1 MPLSRLEN
9 FLKNAEGNIL
19 YVSPS
24 DFDATDSFENQGNS
38 LTRPFKT
45 IQRAL
50 IEAARFSYQNGR
62 NNDKIDRTTILVYPG
77 THYIDNRPGYSITS
91 SGGSA
96 VYKKRTGATTWT
108 STTIDEFNVNTNYDI
123 LDTNNDIYK
132 FNSINGGVILPRG
145 TSIIGY
151 DLRKTKIRPLYVP
164 NPEDTT
170 VESSGI
176 FNVTGTCYFSIF
188 TFLDADTTKTV
199 FRDYTDNRFVPNY
212 SHHKLSSFTY
222 ADGVNKVV
230 LGGTEQTDF
239 TDLDMYYYKVARAY
253 GDFSGRNIVDYP
265 NNSDF
270 ETSVDEFRIVGALQA
285 NPFGISSI
293 FGGDGISTP
302 KNVIT
307 VTTKDFLTGDD
318 KPHGLF
324 VDSPVLVSG
333 VTADGAAFNGSFT
346 VKEVVGLTT
355 FTYTSTAAPA
365 NANPVASDYE
375 SGIVTIESDTVSS
388 ASPYVFNCSIRSVYG
403 LNGMWADG
411 AKADGFKSMVVAQF
425 TGVSLQK
432 DDNAFLVYENGAYQS
447 NATLDINST
456 QRPLH
461 TNGNAIYKPDY
472 ENTHIRVSNN
482 GFIQCVSIF
491 AIGFAKHFLAESGGD
506 MSITNSNSNFG
517 AISLESTGFRD
528 ESFDRDDVGYVT
540 HIIPPKEIKNTETE
554 VTWLSLDVVKTVG
567 VGSTSNLYL
576 FNYKSPDVSPVH
588 QVDGYRIGARA
599 DDNLNLTVT
608 VGITQVT
615 HTTPILMPVSSG
627 TGVSAKKSYTVT
639 RTGTQNDIS
648 NNTFTLG
655 TNHQFFNG
663 ESVRVFSDTSQAPDG
678 ISVDTVYYAITTGL
692 GANEIKLAYSLN
704 DAIAN
709 QPISGINNNGG
720 VLTIISSVS
729 DKLPGDIGHPIQYD
743 KSQGQWYITGA
754 ATTATNQI
762 YNAIVGL
769 GTTGLGNETTST
781 FVKRKIDTRSI
792 EDRIYRVRYVIPKEF
807 TNARPPQAGF
817 VLQETKT
824 VGVSTISFDNTYS
837 LSDTTP
843 PTYLRNEKIISNTTV
858 GGVSNGTQTVTATT
872 ELPHGFIVGDKVKVQ
887 KVKSTNNPL
896 GTGLT
901 STYNGSYQVL
911 SVPNT
916 KQFTYQI
923 SGVKINPGTY
933 TNLINERDTRQERD
947 QLPLVSREQ
956 YSGNYFIYRVN
967 TIKNHVPGTQGQDG
981 IYNLIVL
988 ASNVSP
994 PTTIGYGISQKAFN
1008 QDVRNLY
1015 PQIDRDN
1022 FNSDPVEAVSFA
1034 DLKTIGKVVTG
1045 DKKKSITKE
1054 SINSFIRNTR
1064 IGFGITGVSLSGT
1077 GNTTITINT
1086 DIEHLLNSL
1095 KRVSISVAGS
1105 GYGNTTIYA
1114 SSLTG
1119 GSGANGSVRANL
1131 AAGTVQ
1137 SVSIVDP
1144 GCAYVVG
1151 NTLTVSAPNNVP
1163 STLTVNEINNNVG
1176 DGIELSGF
1184 NQENLNGVFKI
1195 LSVPSSKSFT
1205 IYAPSGVPSYTQN
1218 TSGRIPTAVLAS
1230 KGVGITSFRFDTV
1243 STGIVTVTTST
1254 AHGLLSGNK
1263 FTIVGSGHTIYDKS
1277 FFVEENVGI
1286 NTFTFYVGIVTQ
1298 TKSSTTGTLLK
1309 SAISSN
1315 ALNLTR
1321 GEENLGSRASYIYAG
1336 ITTSLTTTLTT
1347 SNTTIGLSS
1356 AAGFNRGD
1364 YVIINAEILRL
1375 ASVPSGNTFTVLRG
1389 QFSTYKTTAEVGTQV
1404 KKIRILPMEVRRPS
1418 FMRASSHT
1426 FEYLGYGPGNYSTG
1440 MPQKQSRT
1448 LTEDEVLTSQA
1459 REQSGG
1465 TVVYTGMN
1473 DLGEFYSG
1481 AKKLSSATGEEK
1493 VIDAPIITFT
1503 GDDAQGENQNK
1514 LSGIFDD
1521 VLVKESITI
1530 EGGDNGNRSSQFYGP
1545 VNFTRKVTN
1554 TSDEGI
1560 NTKNLFIKGNLSQS
1574 KLITVGLGTPTSLTI
1589 PSVNGGDISLEST
1602 PTNYIGQVYD
1612 KTNGKWKKFGLISDS
1627 ADILDIKVDRL
1638 GIGDPSVFSGVGG
1651 VGDTELYVAGDIKL
1665 QNVTITGTTAFS
1677 SNVVLN
1683 DVNFANINIQKT
1695 AFFSGIGGTSY
1706 AIYVDPPT
1714 VANSNTALNSR
1725 LYDLEVANNAYVSG
1739 NLGIGTTNPSE
1750 KLSVYGAVESLYDT
1764 IGEGGQFI
1772 LRGKTGTPIR
1782 WNIDNH
1788 SVGVTTNLFRIF
1800 KEDNST
1806 GANGRAYVGITTIGE
1821 FIIGDGAGA
1830 LSPTGTANQQLQVQS
1845 GAYVSGNL
1853 GLGITNPTSKLL
1865 VNGTIGIN
1873 ASGDTTTAG
1882 RTQLSSSASGFVV
1895 NHTDNSPVI
1904 IQTQSVERLRV
1915 GAGGTITATA
1925 NNTLTETRGSHLRL
1939 TNAGNGGDA
1948 VMSWDSTYD
1957 NANQRWYAGIDVSDS
1972 YAWKLANPIAAN
1984 FNNEEFG
1991 RLASGGNPAETK
2003 LKIDTSGNAT
2013 FLGNLTSTA
2022 GGLTLNTN
2030 KFTVAGATGNTV
2042 IAGSLNIGGAFDLS
2056 VSGSSKFSVDVSGN
2070 VTNSGTLNS
2079 TGKIKTFDDLEVVN
2093 AATVGTTL
2101 GVTGQVTASS
2111 FKIKDA
2117 TNQSLL
2123 LRATGVAAALT
2134 KAEIDTALGI
2144 TTRDPSTLTLN
2155 TAGTGLSGG
2164 STTYNGSS
2172 ATTFTVTSDA
2182 THLNTASTIVAR
2194 DASGNFNASNVSLS
2208 GNLTV
2213 SSGNATGGGI
2223 ILADDGDIVDLNDG
2237 YCAMR
2242 FSNGVRIH
2250 SGNRTGNAVITL
2262 GSNGTITVGSVSA
2275 TSYAFNSPGDT
2286 DGGMY
2291 SDADG
2296 NIFFKTNNAERLRIN
2311 SDGNVIVQKDI
2322 TATTFNGSLNGN
2334 AATATNA
2341 TTATTATTFTTNRSN
2356 YKGVTDGSV
2365 AGQMMWKQ
2373 YGNGYTIFDAS
2384 NSTSPQ
2390 NDTVNNKDATVAWTA
2405 TYPTLMGWN
2414 GVSTYGVRV
2423 DSARVADTVANATSA
2438 NAGGTVVARD
2448 GNGDFSARIITATEF
2463 KGQLTGNVN
2472 GNATS
2477 ATTATTATNANN
2489 INIFENT
2496 SSDTLTSVVL
2506 VNDQLT
2512 GNQRPF
2518 INSGLTYNASSN
2530 TLTATAFNG
2539 NATSATTA
2547 TNADNI
2553 NISVTTSSDTSTSV
2567 VLVANQSTGNQS
2579 PFIDSGLTYNASSN
2593 TLSAG
2598 NLSGTLNNALTLT
2611 TSGTGLSGSTT
2622 YNNSGATTF
2631 TVTSNATSSN
2641 EGGKIVARDANGDF
2655 NARSIVAQT
2664 LTGTLNNTLTLTTSG
2679 TGLSGSTTYNN
2690 SGART
2695 FTVTSNA
2702 TSSNEGGK
2710 IVARNADGDFSARY
2724 ITATE
2729 GFLGNAASVTNGVY
2743 TTDFAK
2749 NTNSKG
2755 YQSFPGGFTIQWG
2768 NSSSLV
2774 GENAS
2779 EYQTFAKPFTGAVF
2793 SVVATPS
2800 NDNPPPGDKKDHWS
2814 CLNVSLSGF
2823 TMRSYME
2830 GRTQTYRWIA
2840 IGI

>member
-108 STTIDEFNVNTNYDI
+108 STTLDEFGTNTNYDI

-265 NNSDF
+265 SNSDF

-333 VTADGAAFNGSFT
+333 ITADGAAFNGSFT

-491 AIGFAKHFLAESGGD
+491 AIGFAKHFLTESGGD

-576 FNYKSPDVSPVH
+576 FNYKSSDVSPVH

-648 NNTFTLG
+648 NNTFTFTLSSS
-655 TNHQFFNG
+655 HQLYNG

-678 ISVDTVYYAITTGL
+678 ITVDTVYYAITTGL
-692 GANEIKLAYSLN
+692 DVDEIKLAYSLN

-720 VLTIISSVS
+720 VLTIVSSVS

-824 VGVSTISFDNTYS
+824 VGVSTISFDDTYS

-911 SVPNT
+911 SVSNT

-956 YSGNYFIYRVN
+956 YSGNYFIYRIN

-1086 DIEHLLNSL
+1086 DIEHSLNSL
-1095 KRVSISVAGS
+1095 KRVSRSVAGS

-1114 SSLTG
+1114 ANLTG
-1119 GSGANGSVRANL
+1119 GSGSNGSVRANL

-1144 GCAYVVG
+1144 GSAYVVG
-1151 NTLTVSAPNNVP
+1151 SALTVSAPNNVP
-1163 STLTVNEINNNVG
+1163 SILLVDEINNNVG

-1347 SNTTIGLSS
+1347 SNTTVGLSS

-1404 KKIRILPMEVRRPS
+1404 KKIKVLPVEIRRPS
-1418 FMRASSHT
+1418 FLRASGHT

-1459 REQSGG
+1459 REQTGG
-1465 TVVYTGMN
+1465 TVVYSGMN

-1560 NTKNLFIKGNLSQS
+1560 NTNNLFIKGKLSQG

-1651 VGDTELYVAGDIKL
+1651 VSDAELYVAGETKL
-1665 QNVTITGTTAFS
+1665 ENLTVKGSVSFT

-1714 VANSNTALNSR
+1714 VANSNTALKSR
-1725 LYDLEVANNAYVSG
+1725 LYDLEVSNGAYVLGSVGIGTTNPLTKLDVRGVITAGSNTSTSGTELLRGYYGDGALSVIGTEYSSGGLVLGYAVKPSTTNPGQFYSSTGTAIDRSAYVVASSGGIAPHRWYIGSTQTVAENSSVTISEVMRLNSSG
-1739 NLGIGTTNPSE
+1739 NLGIGTISPGTKLDVNGNITNR
-1750 KLSVYGAVESLYDT
+1750 GFD
-1764 IGEGGQFI
+1764 FI
-1772 LRGKTGTPIR
+1772 LGNGDQSTRG
-1782 WNIDNH
+1782 
-1788 SVGVTTNLFRIF
+1788 
-1800 KEDNST
+1800 NS
-1806 GANGRAYVGITTIGE
+1806 GSSRA
-1821 FIIGDGAGA
+1821 
-1830 LSPTGTANQQLQVQS
+1830 
-1845 GAYVSGNL
+1845 
-1853 GLGITNPTSKLL
+1853 L
-1865 VNGTIGIN
+1865 VK
-1873 ASGDTTTAG
+1873 D
-1882 RTQLSSSASGFVV
+1882 SSATLALNYAGDFTGGVRVDS
-1895 NHTDNSPVI
+1895 I
-1904 IQTQSVERLRV
+1904 ISV
-1915 GAGGTITATA
+1915 GGTITATA

-1948 VMSWDSTYD
+1948 VMSWDSTYN

-2056 VSGSSKFSVDVSGN
+2056 VSGSSKFSVNVSGN

-2079 TGKIKTFDDLEVVN
+2079 TGKIKTFDDLEVVK

-2101 GVTGQVTASS
+2101 GVTGQVTAPS

-2134 KAEIDTALGI
+2134 KDEVDAALGF
-2144 TTRDPSTLTLN
+2144 TTRGQSTLTLD

-2172 ATTFTVTSDA
+2172 ATTFTVTSNA

-2242 FSNGVRIH
+2242 FSNGVRIY
-2250 SGNRTGNAVITL
+2250 SEKRTGDAVITL
-2262 GSNGTITVGSVSA
+2262 GSNGTITVGSVYA

-2291 SDADG
+2291 SDVDG
-2296 NIFFKTNNAERLRIN
+2296 NIFFKTNNTERLRIN
-2311 SDGNVIVQKDI
+2311 SDGNVVATKNI
-2322 TATTFNGSLNGN
+2322 TAIIFNGSLNGN
-2334 AATATNA
+2334 AKTVTDGFYTTSSFNLGKTSIAVNRAPADQTLAGVSIDGSSGSCTGNAKTANTAANLSFGSENQVVFKNGSN
-2341 TTATTATTFTTNRSN
+2341 TATTSSKLTFNDTTGVLTVDNDIIAFASDERLKENIQPLENALDKVLALNGFTYNFNETGQSLGFDGLVRYVGVSAQEVQEVLPEAVKPAPVDSSYITVQYEKLVPLLIEAIKELKEEINEL
-2356 YKGVTDGSV
+2356 KGV
-2365 AGQMMWKQ
+2365 K
-2373 YGNGYTIFDAS
+2373 
-2384 NSTSPQ
+2384 
-2390 NDTVNNKDATVAWTA
+2390 
-2405 TYPTLMGWN
+2405 
-2414 GVSTYGVRV
+2414 
-2423 DSARVADTVANATSA
+2423 
-2438 NAGGTVVARD
+2438 
-2448 GNGDFSARIITATEF
+2448 
-2463 KGQLTGNVN
+2463 
-2472 GNATS
+2472 
-2477 ATTATTATNANN
+2477 
-2489 INIFENT
+2489 
-2496 SSDTLTSVVL
+2496 
-2506 VNDQLT
+2506 
-2512 GNQRPF
+2512 
-2518 INSGLTYNASSN
+2518 
-2530 TLTATAFNG
+2530 
-2539 NATSATTA
+2539 
-2547 TNADNI
+2547 
-2553 NISVTTSSDTSTSV
+2553 
-2567 VLVANQSTGNQS
+2567 
-2579 PFIDSGLTYNASSN
+2579 
-2593 TLSAG
+2593 
-2598 NLSGTLNNALTLT
+2598 
-2611 TSGTGLSGSTT
+2611 
-2622 YNNSGATTF
+2622 
-2631 TVTSNATSSN
+2631 
-2641 EGGKIVARDANGDF
+2641 
-2655 NARSIVAQT
+2655 
-2664 LTGTLNNTLTLTTSG
+2664 
-2679 TGLSGSTTYNN
+2679 
-2690 SGART
+2690 
-2695 FTVTSNA
+2695 
-2702 TSSNEGGK
+2702 
-2710 IVARNADGDFSARY
+2710 
-2724 ITATE
+2724 
-2729 GFLGNAASVTNGVY
+2729 
-2743 TTDFAK
+2743 
-2749 NTNSKG
+2749 
-2755 YQSFPGGFTIQWG
+2755 
-2768 NSSSLV
+2768 
-2774 GENAS
+2774 
-2779 EYQTFAKPFTGAVF
+2779 
-2793 SVVATPS
+2793 
-2800 NDNPPPGDKKDHWS
+2800 
-2814 CLNVSLSGF
+2814 
-2823 TMRSYME
+2823 
-2830 GRTQTYRWIA
+2830 
-2840 IGI
+2840 

>member
-265 NNSDF
+265 SNSDF

-333 VTADGAAFNGSFT
+333 ITADGAAFNGSFT

-447 NATLDINST
+447 NATLDINSN

-576 FNYKSPDVSPVH
+576 FNYKSPDVVPVH

-648 NNTFTLG
+648 NNTFTFTLSSS
-655 TNHQFFNG
+655 HQLYNG

-678 ISVDTVYYAITTGL
+678 ITVDTVYYAITTGL

-720 VLTIISSVS
+720 VLTIVSSVS

-911 SVPNT
+911 SVSNT

-956 YSGNYFIYRVN
+956 YSGNYFIYRIN

-1086 DIEHLLNSL
+1086 DIEHSLNSL
-1095 KRVSISVAGS
+1095 KRVSRSVAGS

-1114 SSLTG
+1114 ANLTG
-1119 GSGANGSVRANL
+1119 GSGSNGSVRANL

-1144 GCAYVVG
+1144 GSAYVVG
-1151 NTLTVSAPNNVP
+1151 SALTVSAPNNVP
-1163 STLTVNEINNNVG
+1163 SILLVDEINNNVG

-1347 SNTTIGLSS
+1347 SNTTVGLSS

-1404 KKIRILPMEVRRPS
+1404 KKIKVLPVEIRRPS
-1418 FMRASSHT
+1418 FLRASGHT

-1459 REQSGG
+1459 REQTGG
-1465 TVVYTGMN
+1465 TVVYSGMN

-1560 NTKNLFIKGNLSQS
+1560 NTNNLFIKGKLSQG

-1651 VGDTELYVAGDIKL
+1651 VSDAELYVAGETKL
-1665 QNVTITGTTAFS
+1665 ENLTVKGSVSFT

-1714 VANSNTALNSR
+1714 VANSNTALKSR
-1725 LYDLEVANNAYVSG
+1725 LYDLEVSNGAYVLGSV
-1739 NLGIGTTNPSE
+1739 GIGTTNPGT
-1750 KLSVYGAVESLYDT
+1750 KLDVYGAGNFTGNVVSTGYAFKSPGDT
-1764 IGEGGQFI
+1764 DGGMYSTEDGNIFF
-1772 LRGKTGTPIR
+1772 KT
-1782 WNIDNH
+1782 DNAERVRINTTG
-1788 SVGVTTNLFRIF
+1788 SVG
-1800 KEDNST
+1800 
-1806 GANGRAYVGITTIGE
+1806 IG
-1821 FIIGDGAGA
+1821 
-1830 LSPTGTANQQLQVQS
+1830 T
-1845 GAYVSGNL
+1845 
-1853 GLGITNPTSKLL
+1853 TNPTSKLHVIGSSLITGISTVGGFDFILGSTDQSTRGNSGSSRAL
-1865 VNGTIGIN
+1865 VKDTNATLALNYAGDFTGGIRVD
-1873 ASGDTTTAG
+1873 S
-1882 RTQLSSSASGFVV
+1882 R
-1895 NHTDNSPVI
+1895 I
-1904 IQTQSVERLRV
+1904 SV
-1915 GAGGTITATA
+1915 GGTITATA

-2079 TGKIKTFDDLEVVN
+2079 TGKIKTFDDLEVVK

-2144 TTRDPSTLTLN
+2144 TTRDPSTLTLD

-2172 ATTFTVTSDA
+2172 ATTFTVTSNA

-2242 FSNGVRIH
+2242 FSNGVRIY

-2275 TSYAFNSPGDT
+2275 TSYAFNSPGDTDGGMYSDVDGNIFFKTNNAERLRINSDGNVVAAKNITATIFNGSLNGNAGSVTDGFYTTSSFNLGTTSIAVNRAPAAQTLSGVSIDGSSASCTGNAATATNVAYSGLTGTVPTWNQNTTGSSASCTGNANTVTSGFYTTSSFNLGTTSIAVNRPSAAQTLSGVSIDGSSASCTGNSVTANTAAGLSGTPNITVGSVSAKSYAFNSPGDT

-2334 AATATNA
+2334 AATATN
-2341 TTATTATTFTTNRSN
+2341 
-2356 YKGVTDGSV
+2356 V
-2365 AGQMMWKQ
+2365 A
-2373 YGNGYTIFDAS
+2373 Y
-2384 NSTSPQ
+2384 
-2390 NDTVNNKDATVAWTA
+2390 
-2405 TYPTLMGWN
+2405 
-2414 GVSTYGVRV
+2414 
-2423 DSARVADTVANATSA
+2423 
-2438 NAGGTVVARD
+2438 
-2448 GNGDFSARIITATEF
+2448 
-2463 KGQLTGNVN
+2463 
-2472 GNATS
+2472 
-2477 ATTATTATNANN
+2477 
-2489 INIFENT
+2489 
-2496 SSDTLTSVVL
+2496 
-2506 VNDQLT
+2506 
-2512 GNQRPF
+2512 
-2518 INSGLTYNASSN
+2518 SGLTGTVPTWNQNTTGSSASC
-2530 TLTATAFNG
+2530 TG
-2539 NATSATTA
+2539 NA
-2547 TNADNI
+2547 
-2553 NISVTTSSDTSTSV
+2553 
-2567 VLVANQSTGNQS
+2567 
-2579 PFIDSGLTYNASSN
+2579 N
-2593 TLSAG
+2593 T
-2598 NLSGTLNNALTLT
+2598 
-2611 TSGTGLSGSTT
+2611 
-2622 YNNSGATTF
+2622 
-2631 TVTSNATSSN
+2631 
-2641 EGGKIVARDANGDF
+2641 
-2655 NARSIVAQT
+2655 
-2664 LTGTLNNTLTLTTSG
+2664 
-2679 TGLSGSTTYNN
+2679 
-2690 SGART
+2690 
-2695 FTVTSNA
+2695 
-2702 TSSNEGGK
+2702 
-2710 IVARNADGDFSARY
+2710 
-2724 ITATE
+2724 
-2729 GFLGNAASVTNGVY
+2729 VTNGVY
-2743 TTDFAK
+2743 TSGNQTISGNLIINNSSPTLYLKDTDNNSAMIHCNSNFLYFLRGAIDSTTWTQVGGQWPLYLNLTNNDAVFGK
-2749 NTNSKG
+2749 NVSAVGDVTAYVSDERLKENIQPLENALDKVLTLN
-2755 YQSFPGGFTIQWG
+2755 GFTYNFNETGQSLGFDGTETHAGVSAQQVQAVLPEAVKPAPVDSNYLTVQYEKLVPLLIEAIKEQQGTITNLQNRIEILEG
-2768 NSSSLV
+2768 N
-2774 GENAS
+2774 
-2779 EYQTFAKPFTGAVF
+2779 
-2793 SVVATPS
+2793 
-2800 NDNPPPGDKKDHWS
+2800 
-2814 CLNVSLSGF
+2814 
-2823 TMRSYME
+2823 
-2830 GRTQTYRWIA
+2830 
-2840 IGI
+2840 

>member
-77 THYIDNRPGYSITS
+77 THYIDNRPGFSVTS

-108 STTIDEFNVNTNYDI
+108 STTLDEFNTNTNYDI
-123 LDTNNDIYK
+123 LDTNNDLYK

-164 NPEDTT
+164 NPEDST
-170 VESSGI
+170 VENSSI

-253 GDFSGRNIVDYP
+253 GDFSGRNIIDYP
-265 NNSDF
+265 SNSDF

-293 FGGDGISTP
+293 FGGDGIVTP

-318 KPHGLF
+318 KPHGLS

-333 VTADGAAFNGSFT
+333 ITADGAAFNGSFT

-365 NANPVASDYE
+365 NANPIASDYE

-403 LNGMWADG
+403 LCGMWADG

-432 DDNAFLVYENGAYQS
+432 DDNAFLVYENGDYQS

-482 GFIQCVSIF
+482 GFVQCVSIF
-491 AIGFAKHFLAESGGD
+491 AIGFARHFLTESGGD

-528 ESFDRDDVGYVT
+528 ESFDRDDVGYIT

-554 VTWLSLDVVKTVG
+554 VTWLSLDATKTIG
-567 VGSTSNLYL
+567 VGTTSNLYL
-576 FNYKSPDVSPVH
+576 FNYKSSDIAPVH

-599 DDNLNLTVT
+599 DDNLNLIVT

-615 HTTPILMPVSSG
+615 YTTPILMPVSSG

-639 RTGTQNDIS
+639 RTGTQNNIS
-648 NNTFTLG
+648 NNTFIFTLSA
-655 TNHQFFNG
+655 NHQFFNG

-678 ISVDTVYYAITTGL
+678 ISVDTVYFVITTGL
-692 GANEIKLAYSLN
+692 SANEIKLAYSLN

-709 QPISGINNNGG
+709 QPITGINNNGG
-720 VLTIISSVS
+720 VLTIVSSVS

-743 KSQGQWYITGA
+743 TSQSQWYITGA

-769 GTTGLGNETTST
+769 GTTTLGNETTST

-824 VGVSTISFDNTYS
+824 VGISTISFDNTYTI
-837 LSDTTP
+837 SDTTP
-843 PTYLRNEKIISNTTV
+843 PTYLRNEKIISNATV
-858 GGVSNGTQTVTATT
+858 GGVSNGAQTVTATT

-887 KVKSTNNPL
+887 KVKSTNNSL

-988 ASNVSP
+988 AANVSP
-994 PTTIGYGISQKAFN
+994 LATVGYGISQKAFN

-1022 FNSDPVEAVSFA
+1022 FNADPVEAVSFA
-1034 DLKTIGKVVTG
+1034 DIKTIGKVVTG

-1095 KRVSISVAGS
+1095 KGVSISVAGAV
-1105 GYGNTTIYA
+1105 YGNTTIYA

-1119 GSGANGSVRANL
+1119 GSGANGSIRANL

-1144 GCAYVVG
+1144 GSAYVVG
-1151 NTLTVSAPNNVP
+1151 NTLTVSGPPGITPSIN
-1163 STLTVNEINNNVG
+1163 STLSVDEINNNVG

-1218 TSGRIPTAVLAS
+1218 TSGRIPTAVLSS

-1347 SNTTIGLSS
+1347 SNTTVGLSS

-1364 YVIINAEILRL
+1364 YVLINAEILRL
-1375 ASVPSGNTFTVLRG
+1375 ASAPSGTTFTVLRG

-1448 LTEDEVLTSQA
+1448 LNEDEVLTSQG

-1638 GIGDPSVFSGVGG
+1638 GIGDPSVFSVVGG
-1651 VGDTELYVAGDIKL
+1651 VGDAELYVAGDTKL
-1665 QNVTITGTTAFS
+1665 QNVTITGSTSFA

-1714 VANSNTALNSR
+1714 VANSNTALKSR
-1725 LYDLEVANNAYVSG
+1725 LYDLEVAGSA
-1739 NLGIGTTNPSE
+1739 GIGTTNPITKLDVIGSSYISDKLGIGITNPTE
-1750 KLSVYGAVESLYDT
+1750 KLEVNGNINLVSSGNYIKKTFADNTEEY
-1764 IGEGGQFI
+1764 I
-1772 LRGKTGTPIR
+1772 LRGPTLSSYYPTITYTRSTGTVTRGFRFGTHDNLGNRSDWMSI
-1782 WNIDNH
+1782 WN
-1788 SVGVTTNLFRIF
+1788 
-1800 KEDNST
+1800 
-1806 GANGRAYVGITTIGE
+1806 GAVGI
-1821 FIIGDGAGA
+1821 
-1830 LSPTGTANQQLQVQS
+1830 
-1845 GAYVSGNL
+1845 
-1853 GLGITNPTSKLL
+1853 GITNPTSPLV
-1865 VNGTIGIN
+1865 VNGTIGID
-1873 ASGDTTTAG
+1873 ASSSTAG

-1895 NHTDNSPVI
+1895 NHNHSSPI
-1904 IQTQSVERLRV
+1904 TFQTQSVDRLTI
-1915 GAGGTITATA
+1915 GAGGTITGIANTTGTATK
-1925 NNTLTETRGSHLRL
+1925 GSHLRI

-2056 VSGSSKFSVDVSGN
+2056 VSGSSKFSVNASGN

-2079 TGKIKTFDDLEVVN
+2079 TGKIKTFDDLEVVR
-2093 AATVGTTL
+2093 AATVGSTL
-2101 GVTGQVTASS
+2101 GVTSQVTASS
-2111 FKIKDA
+2111 FKVKDA
-2117 TNQSLL
+2117 TNESLL
-2123 LRATGVAAALT
+2123 LRAPGTAAALT
-2134 KAEIDTALGI
+2134 KAELDAAAGFTIQPPVTNSTLPNGNSIQLKAITFDGNGSNGTRTFALQKVDNDPFIPISAANLLVSVGGVIQRPNTDYTVSGSNITFPASAWTNPPASGLSCFIIAFGGLGGLTQNQDWDGVKGVLLVGSATDNLGI
-2144 TTRDPSTLTLN
+2144 KLGVGSNNQILT
-2155 TAGTGLSGG
+2155 AD
-2164 STTYNGSS
+2164 STTTSGLAWKSNANLATNIVGGVANQIPFQSGQS
-2172 ATTFTVTSDA
+2172 ATTFSA
-2182 THLNTASTIVAR
+2182 
-2194 DASGNFNASNVSLS
+2194 
-2208 GNLTV
+2208 NLT
-2213 SSGNATGGGI
+2213 
-2223 ILADDGDIVDLNDG
+2223 
-2237 YCAMR
+2237 
-2242 FSNGVRIH
+2242 FNGTNLVC
-2250 SGNRTGNAVITL
+2250 G
-2262 GSNGTITVGSVSA
+2262 GTITA
-2275 TSYAFNSPGDT
+2275 
-2286 DGGMY
+2286 
-2291 SDADG
+2291 
-2296 NIFFKTNNAERLRIN
+2296 N
-2311 SDGNVIVQKDI
+2311 SDEKLKKNVITIENALEKVL
-2322 TATTFNGSLNGN
+2322 SL
-2334 AATATNA
+2334 
-2341 TTATTATTFTTNRSN
+2341 R
-2356 YKGVTDGSV
+2356 GVEYDRIDSRDHQIGVIAQEVEKVVPAVVYGDEIKSV
-2365 AGQMMWKQ
+2365 A
-2373 YGNGYTIFDAS
+2373 YGN
-2384 NSTSPQ
+2384 
-2390 NDTVNNKDATVAWTA
+2390 
-2405 TYPTLMGWN
+2405 
-2414 GVSTYGVRV
+2414 
-2423 DSARVADTVANATSA
+2423 
-2438 NAGGTVVARD
+2438 
-2448 GNGDFSARIITATEF
+2448 
-2463 KGQLTGNVN
+2463 
-2472 GNATS
+2472 
-2477 ATTATTATNANN
+2477 
-2489 INIFENT
+2489 
-2496 SSDTLTSVVL
+2496 
-2506 VNDQLT
+2506 
-2512 GNQRPF
+2512 
-2518 INSGLTYNASSN
+2518 
-2530 TLTATAFNG
+2530 
-2539 NATSATTA
+2539 
-2547 TNADNI
+2547 
-2553 NISVTTSSDTSTSV
+2553 
-2567 VLVANQSTGNQS
+2567 
-2579 PFIDSGLTYNASSN
+2579 
-2593 TLSAG
+2593 
-2598 NLSGTLNNALTLT
+2598 
-2611 TSGTGLSGSTT
+2611 
-2622 YNNSGATTF
+2622 
-2631 TVTSNATSSN
+2631 
-2641 EGGKIVARDANGDF
+2641 
-2655 NARSIVAQT
+2655 
-2664 LTGTLNNTLTLTTSG
+2664 
-2679 TGLSGSTTYNN
+2679 
-2690 SGART
+2690 
-2695 FTVTSNA
+2695 
-2702 TSSNEGGK
+2702 
-2710 IVARNADGDFSARY
+2710 
-2724 ITATE
+2724 
-2729 GFLGNAASVTNGVY
+2729 
-2743 TTDFAK
+2743 
-2749 NTNSKG
+2749 
-2755 YQSFPGGFTIQWG
+2755 
-2768 NSSSLV
+2768 LV
-2774 GENAS
+2774 GLLIEAIK
-2779 EYQTFAKPFTGAVF
+2779 EQQKEI
-2793 SVVATPS
+2793 
-2800 NDNPPPGDKKDHWS
+2800 DELKKKF
-2814 CLNVSLSGF
+2814 NEE
-2823 TMRSYME
+2823 M
-2830 GRTQTYRWIA
+2830 
-2840 IGI
+2840 

>member
-77 THYIDNRPGYSITS
+77 THYIDNRPGFSVTS

-108 STTIDEFNVNTNYDI
+108 STTLDEFNTNTNYDI
-123 LDTNNDIYK
+123 LDTNNDLYK

-164 NPEDTT
+164 NPEDST
-170 VESSGI
+170 VENSSI

-253 GDFSGRNIVDYP
+253 GDFSGRNIIDYP
-265 NNSDF
+265 SNSDF

-293 FGGDGISTP
+293 FGGDGIVTP

-318 KPHGLF
+318 KPHGLS

-333 VTADGAAFNGSFT
+333 ITADGAAFNGSFT

-365 NANPVASDYE
+365 NANPIASDYE

-403 LNGMWADG
+403 LCGMWADG

-432 DDNAFLVYENGAYQS
+432 DDNAFLVYENGDYQS

-482 GFIQCVSIF
+482 GFVQCVSIF
-491 AIGFAKHFLAESGGD
+491 AIGFARHFLTESGGD

-528 ESFDRDDVGYVT
+528 ESFDRDDVGYIT

-554 VTWLSLDVVKTVG
+554 VTWLSLDATKTIG
-567 VGSTSNLYL
+567 VGTTSNLYL
-576 FNYKSPDVSPVH
+576 FNYKSSDIAPVH

-599 DDNLNLTVT
+599 DDNLNLIVT

-615 HTTPILMPVSSG
+615 YTTPILMPVSSG

-639 RTGTQNDIS
+639 RTGTQNNIS
-648 NNTFTLG
+648 NNTFIFTLSA
-655 TNHQFFNG
+655 NHQFFNG

-678 ISVDTVYYAITTGL
+678 ISVDTVYFVITTGL
-692 GANEIKLAYSLN
+692 SANEIKLAYSLN

-709 QPISGINNNGG
+709 QPITGINNNGG
-720 VLTIISSVS
+720 VLTIVSSVS

-743 KSQGQWYITGA
+743 TSQSQWYITGA

-769 GTTGLGNETTST
+769 GTTTLGNETTST

-824 VGVSTISFDNTYS
+824 VGISTISFDNTYTI
-837 LSDTTP
+837 SDTTP
-843 PTYLRNEKIISNTTV
+843 PTYLRNEKIISNATV
-858 GGVSNGTQTVTATT
+858 GGVSNGAQTVTATT

-887 KVKSTNNPL
+887 KVKSTNNSL

-988 ASNVSP
+988 AANVSP
-994 PTTIGYGISQKAFN
+994 LATVGYGISQKAFN

-1022 FNSDPVEAVSFA
+1022 FNADPVEAVSFA
-1034 DLKTIGKVVTG
+1034 DIKTIGKVVTG

-1095 KRVSISVAGS
+1095 KGVSISVAGA

-1119 GSGANGSVRANL
+1119 GSGANGSIRANL

-1144 GCAYVVG
+1144 GSAYVVG
-1151 NTLTVSAPNNVP
+1151 NTLTVSGPPGITPSIN
-1163 STLTVNEINNNVG
+1163 STLSVDEINNNVG

-1218 TSGRIPTAVLAS
+1218 TSGRIPTAVLSS

-1347 SNTTIGLSS
+1347 SNTTVGLSS

-1364 YVIINAEILRL
+1364 YVLINAEILRL
-1375 ASVPSGNTFTVLRG
+1375 ASAPSGTTFTVLRG

-1448 LTEDEVLTSQA
+1448 LNEDEVLTSQG

-1521 VLVKESITI
+1521 VIVKESITI
-1530 EGGDNGNRSSQFYGP
+1530 EGGDNGNRSSQLYGP

-1638 GIGDPSVFSGVGG
+1638 GIGDPSVFSVVGG
-1651 VGDTELYVAGDIKL
+1651 VGDAELYVAGDTKL
-1665 QNVTITGTTAFS
+1665 QNVTITGSTSFA

-1714 VANSNTALNSR
+1714 VANSNTALKSR
-1725 LYDLEVANNAYVSG
+1725 LYDLEVAGSA
-1739 NLGIGTTNPSE
+1739 GIGTTNPITKLDVIGSSYISDKLGIGITNPTE
-1750 KLSVYGAVESLYDT
+1750 KLEVNGNINLVSSGNYIKKTFADNTEEY
-1764 IGEGGQFI
+1764 I
-1772 LRGKTGTPIR
+1772 LRGPTLSSYYPTITYTRSTGT
-1782 WNIDNH
+1782 
-1788 SVGVTTNLFRIF
+1788 VTRGFRF
-1800 KEDNST
+1800 
-1806 GANGRAYVGITTIGE
+1806 
-1821 FIIGDGAGA
+1821 
-1830 LSPTGTANQQLQVQS
+1830 GTHD
-1845 GAYVSGNL
+1845 NL
-1853 GLGITNPTSKLL
+1853 GNRSDWMSIWNGAVVIGITNPTSPLV
-1865 VNGTIGIN
+1865 VNGTIGID
-1873 ASGDTTTAG
+1873 ASSSTAG

-1895 NHTDNSPVI
+1895 NHNHSSPI
-1904 IQTQSVERLRV
+1904 TFQTQSVDRLTI
-1915 GAGGTITATA
+1915 GAGGTITGIANTTGTATK
-1925 NNTLTETRGSHLRL
+1925 GSHLRI

-2056 VSGSSKFSVDVSGN
+2056 VSGSSKFSVNASGN

-2079 TGKIKTFDDLEVVN
+2079 TGKIKTFDDLEVVR
-2093 AATVGTTL
+2093 AATVGSTL
-2101 GVTGQVTASS
+2101 GVTSQVTASS
-2111 FKIKDA
+2111 FKVKDA
-2117 TNQSLL
+2117 TNESLL
-2123 LRATGVAAALT
+2123 LRAPGTAAALT
-2134 KAEIDTALGI
+2134 KAELDAAAGFTIQPPVTNSTLPNGNSIQLKAITFDGNGSNGTRTFALQKVDNDPFIPISAANLLVSVGGVIQRPNTDYTVSGSNITFPASAWTNPPASGLSCFIIAFGGLGGLTQNQDWDGVKGVLLVGSATDNLGI
-2144 TTRDPSTLTLN
+2144 KLGVGSNNQILT
-2155 TAGTGLSGG
+2155 AD
-2164 STTYNGSS
+2164 STTTSGLAWKSNANLATNIVGGVANQIPFQSGQS
-2172 ATTFTVTSDA
+2172 ATTFSA
-2182 THLNTASTIVAR
+2182 
-2194 DASGNFNASNVSLS
+2194 
-2208 GNLTV
+2208 NLT
-2213 SSGNATGGGI
+2213 
-2223 ILADDGDIVDLNDG
+2223 
-2237 YCAMR
+2237 
-2242 FSNGVRIH
+2242 FNGTNLVC
-2250 SGNRTGNAVITL
+2250 G
-2262 GSNGTITVGSVSA
+2262 GTITA
-2275 TSYAFNSPGDT
+2275 
-2286 DGGMY
+2286 
-2291 SDADG
+2291 
-2296 NIFFKTNNAERLRIN
+2296 N
-2311 SDGNVIVQKDI
+2311 SDEKLKKNVITIENALEKVL
-2322 TATTFNGSLNGN
+2322 SL
-2334 AATATNA
+2334 
-2341 TTATTATTFTTNRSN
+2341 R
-2356 YKGVTDGSV
+2356 GVEYDRIDSRDHQIGVIAQEVEKVVPAVVYGDEIKSV
-2365 AGQMMWKQ
+2365 A
-2373 YGNGYTIFDAS
+2373 YGN
-2384 NSTSPQ
+2384 
-2390 NDTVNNKDATVAWTA
+2390 
-2405 TYPTLMGWN
+2405 
-2414 GVSTYGVRV
+2414 
-2423 DSARVADTVANATSA
+2423 
-2438 NAGGTVVARD
+2438 
-2448 GNGDFSARIITATEF
+2448 
-2463 KGQLTGNVN
+2463 
-2472 GNATS
+2472 
-2477 ATTATTATNANN
+2477 
-2489 INIFENT
+2489 
-2496 SSDTLTSVVL
+2496 
-2506 VNDQLT
+2506 
-2512 GNQRPF
+2512 
-2518 INSGLTYNASSN
+2518 
-2530 TLTATAFNG
+2530 
-2539 NATSATTA
+2539 
-2547 TNADNI
+2547 
-2553 NISVTTSSDTSTSV
+2553 
-2567 VLVANQSTGNQS
+2567 
-2579 PFIDSGLTYNASSN
+2579 
-2593 TLSAG
+2593 
-2598 NLSGTLNNALTLT
+2598 
-2611 TSGTGLSGSTT
+2611 
-2622 YNNSGATTF
+2622 
-2631 TVTSNATSSN
+2631 
-2641 EGGKIVARDANGDF
+2641 
-2655 NARSIVAQT
+2655 
-2664 LTGTLNNTLTLTTSG
+2664 
-2679 TGLSGSTTYNN
+2679 
-2690 SGART
+2690 
-2695 FTVTSNA
+2695 
-2702 TSSNEGGK
+2702 
-2710 IVARNADGDFSARY
+2710 
-2724 ITATE
+2724 
-2729 GFLGNAASVTNGVY
+2729 
-2743 TTDFAK
+2743 
-2749 NTNSKG
+2749 
-2755 YQSFPGGFTIQWG
+2755 
-2768 NSSSLV
+2768 LV
-2774 GENAS
+2774 GLLIEAIK
-2779 EYQTFAKPFTGAVF
+2779 EQQKEI
-2793 SVVATPS
+2793 
-2800 NDNPPPGDKKDHWS
+2800 DELKKKF
-2814 CLNVSLSGF
+2814 NEE
-2823 TMRSYME
+2823 M
-2830 GRTQTYRWIA
+2830 
-2840 IGI
+2840 

>member
-77 THYIDNRPGYSITS
+77 THYIDNRPGFSVTS

-108 STTIDEFNVNTNYDI
+108 STTLDEFNTNTNYDI
-123 LDTNNDIYK
+123 LDTNNDLYK

-164 NPEDTT
+164 NPEDST
-170 VESSGI
+170 VENSSI

-253 GDFSGRNIVDYP
+253 GDFSGRNIIDYP
-265 NNSDF
+265 SNSDF

-293 FGGDGISTP
+293 FGGDGIVTP

-318 KPHGLF
+318 KPHGLS

-333 VTADGAAFNGSFT
+333 ITADGAAFNGSFT

-365 NANPVASDYE
+365 NANPIASDYE

-403 LNGMWADG
+403 LCGMWADG

-432 DDNAFLVYENGAYQS
+432 DDNAFLVYENGDYQS

-482 GFIQCVSIF
+482 GFVQCVSIF
-491 AIGFAKHFLAESGGD
+491 AIGFARHFLTESGGD

-528 ESFDRDDVGYVT
+528 ESFDRDDVGYIT

-554 VTWLSLDVVKTVG
+554 VTWLSLDATKTIG
-567 VGSTSNLYL
+567 VGTTSNLYL
-576 FNYKSPDVSPVH
+576 FNYKSSDIAPVH

-599 DDNLNLTVT
+599 DDNLNLIVT

-615 HTTPILMPVSSG
+615 YTTPILMPVSSG

-639 RTGTQNDIS
+639 RTGTQNNIS
-648 NNTFTLG
+648 NNTFIFTLSA
-655 TNHQFFNG
+655 NHQFFNG

-678 ISVDTVYYAITTGL
+678 ISVDTVYFVITTGL
-692 GANEIKLAYSLN
+692 SANEIKLAYSLN

-709 QPISGINNNGG
+709 QPITGINNNGG
-720 VLTIISSVS
+720 VLTIVSSVS

-743 KSQGQWYITGA
+743 TSQSQWYITGA

-769 GTTGLGNETTST
+769 GTTTLGNETTST

-824 VGVSTISFDNTYS
+824 VGISTISFDNTYTI
-837 LSDTTP
+837 SDTTP
-843 PTYLRNEKIISNTTV
+843 PTYLRNEKIISNATV
-858 GGVSNGTQTVTATT
+858 GGVSNGAQTVTATT

-887 KVKSTNNPL
+887 KVKSTNNSL

-988 ASNVSP
+988 AANVSP
-994 PTTIGYGISQKAFN
+994 LATVGYGISQKAFN

-1022 FNSDPVEAVSFA
+1022 FNADPVEAVSFA
-1034 DLKTIGKVVTG
+1034 DIKTIGKVVTG

-1095 KRVSISVAGS
+1095 KGVSISVAGA

-1119 GSGANGSVRANL
+1119 GSGANGSIRANL

-1144 GCAYVVG
+1144 GSAYVVG
-1151 NTLTVSAPNNVP
+1151 NTLTVSGPPGITPSIN
-1163 STLTVNEINNNVG
+1163 STLSVDEINNNVG

-1218 TSGRIPTAVLAS
+1218 TSGRIPTAVLSS

-1347 SNTTIGLSS
+1347 SNTTVGLSS

-1364 YVIINAEILRL
+1364 YVLINAEILRL
-1375 ASVPSGNTFTVLRG
+1375 ASAPSGTTFTVLRG

-1448 LTEDEVLTSQA
+1448 LNEDEVLTSQG

-1638 GIGDPSVFSGVGG
+1638 GIGDPSVFSVVGG
-1651 VGDTELYVAGDIKL
+1651 VGDAELYVAGDTKL
-1665 QNVTITGTTAFS
+1665 QNVTITGSTSFA

-1714 VANSNTALNSR
+1714 VANSNTALKSR
-1725 LYDLEVANNAYVSG
+1725 LYDLEVAGSA
-1739 NLGIGTTNPSE
+1739 GIGTTNPITKLDVIGSSYISDKLGIGITNPTE
-1750 KLSVYGAVESLYDT
+1750 KLEVNGNINLVSSGNYIKKTFADNTEEY
-1764 IGEGGQFI
+1764 I
-1772 LRGKTGTPIR
+1772 LRGPTLSSYYPTITYTRSTGTVTRGFRFGTHDNLGNRSDWMSI
-1782 WNIDNH
+1782 WN
-1788 SVGVTTNLFRIF
+1788 
-1800 KEDNST
+1800 
-1806 GANGRAYVGITTIGE
+1806 GAVGI
-1821 FIIGDGAGA
+1821 
-1830 LSPTGTANQQLQVQS
+1830 
-1845 GAYVSGNL
+1845 
-1853 GLGITNPTSKLL
+1853 GITNPTSPLV
-1865 VNGTIGIN
+1865 VNGTIGID
-1873 ASGDTTTAG
+1873 ASSSTAG

-1895 NHTDNSPVI
+1895 NHNHSSPI
-1904 IQTQSVERLRV
+1904 TFQTQSVDRLTI
-1915 GAGGTITATA
+1915 GAGGTITGIANTTGTATK
-1925 NNTLTETRGSHLRL
+1925 GSH
-1939 TNAGNGGDA
+1939 
-1948 VMSWDSTYD
+1948 S
-1957 NANQRWYAGIDVSDS
+1957 
-1972 YAWKLANPIAAN
+1972 
-1984 FNNEEFG
+1984 
-1991 RLASGGNPAETK
+1991 
-2003 LKIDTSGNAT
+2003 
-2013 FLGNLTSTA
+2013 
-2022 GGLTLNTN
+2022 
-2030 KFTVAGATGNTV
+2030 
-2042 IAGSLNIGGAFDLS
+2042 
-2056 VSGSSKFSVDVSGN
+2056 
-2070 VTNSGTLNS
+2070 
-2079 TGKIKTFDDLEVVN
+2079 
-2093 AATVGTTL
+2093 
-2101 GVTGQVTASS
+2101 
-2111 FKIKDA
+2111 
-2117 TNQSLL
+2117 
-2123 LRATGVAAALT
+2123 
-2134 KAEIDTALGI
+2134 
-2144 TTRDPSTLTLN
+2144 
-2155 TAGTGLSGG
+2155 
-2164 STTYNGSS
+2164 
-2172 ATTFTVTSDA
+2172 
-2182 THLNTASTIVAR
+2182 
-2194 DASGNFNASNVSLS
+2194 
-2208 GNLTV
+2208 
-2213 SSGNATGGGI
+2213 
-2223 ILADDGDIVDLNDG
+2223 
-2237 YCAMR
+2237 
-2242 FSNGVRIH
+2242 
-2250 SGNRTGNAVITL
+2250 
-2262 GSNGTITVGSVSA
+2262 
-2275 TSYAFNSPGDT
+2275 
-2286 DGGMY
+2286 
-2291 SDADG
+2291 
-2296 NIFFKTNNAERLRIN
+2296 
-2311 SDGNVIVQKDI
+2311 
-2322 TATTFNGSLNGN
+2322 
-2334 AATATNA
+2334 
-2341 TTATTATTFTTNRSN
+2341 
-2356 YKGVTDGSV
+2356 
-2365 AGQMMWKQ
+2365 
-2373 YGNGYTIFDAS
+2373 
-2384 NSTSPQ
+2384 
-2390 NDTVNNKDATVAWTA
+2390 
-2405 TYPTLMGWN
+2405 
-2414 GVSTYGVRV
+2414 
-2423 DSARVADTVANATSA
+2423 
-2438 NAGGTVVARD
+2438 
-2448 GNGDFSARIITATEF
+2448 
-2463 KGQLTGNVN
+2463 
-2472 GNATS
+2472 
-2477 ATTATTATNANN
+2477 
-2489 INIFENT
+2489 
-2496 SSDTLTSVVL
+2496 
-2506 VNDQLT
+2506 
-2512 GNQRPF
+2512 
-2518 INSGLTYNASSN
+2518 
-2530 TLTATAFNG
+2530 
-2539 NATSATTA
+2539 
-2547 TNADNI
+2547 
-2553 NISVTTSSDTSTSV
+2553 
-2567 VLVANQSTGNQS
+2567 
-2579 PFIDSGLTYNASSN
+2579 
-2593 TLSAG
+2593 
-2598 NLSGTLNNALTLT
+2598 
-2611 TSGTGLSGSTT
+2611 
-2622 YNNSGATTF
+2622 
-2631 TVTSNATSSN
+2631 
-2641 EGGKIVARDANGDF
+2641 
-2655 NARSIVAQT
+2655 
-2664 LTGTLNNTLTLTTSG
+2664 
-2679 TGLSGSTTYNN
+2679 
-2690 SGART
+2690 
-2695 FTVTSNA
+2695 
-2702 TSSNEGGK
+2702 
-2710 IVARNADGDFSARY
+2710 
-2724 ITATE
+2724 
-2729 GFLGNAASVTNGVY
+2729 
-2743 TTDFAK
+2743 
-2749 NTNSKG
+2749 
-2755 YQSFPGGFTIQWG
+2755 
-2768 NSSSLV
+2768 
-2774 GENAS
+2774 
-2779 EYQTFAKPFTGAVF
+2779 
-2793 SVVATPS
+2793 
-2800 NDNPPPGDKKDHWS
+2800 
-2814 CLNVSLSGF
+2814 
-2823 TMRSYME
+2823 
-2830 GRTQTYRWIA
+2830 
-2840 IGI
+2840 

>member
-77 THYIDNRPGYSITS
+77 THYIYNRPGFSVTS

-108 STTIDEFNVNTNYDI
+108 STTLDEFNTNTNYDI
-123 LDTNNDIYK
+123 LDTNNDLYK

-164 NPEDTT
+164 NPEDST
-170 VESSGI
+170 VENSSI

-253 GDFSGRNIVDYP
+253 GDFSGRNIIDYP
-265 NNSDF
+265 SNSDF

-293 FGGDGISTP
+293 FGGDGIVTP

-318 KPHGLF
+318 KPHGLS

-333 VTADGAAFNGSFT
+333 ITADGAAFNGSFT

-365 NANPVASDYE
+365 NANPIASDYE

-403 LNGMWADG
+403 LCGMWADG

-432 DDNAFLVYENGAYQS
+432 DDNAFLVYENGDYQS

-482 GFIQCVSIF
+482 GFVQCVSIF
-491 AIGFAKHFLAESGGD
+491 AIGFARHFLTESGGD

-528 ESFDRDDVGYVT
+528 ESFDRDDVGYIT

-554 VTWLSLDVVKTVG
+554 VTWLSLDATKTIG
-567 VGSTSNLYL
+567 VGTTSNLYL
-576 FNYKSPDVSPVH
+576 FNYKSSDIAPVH

-599 DDNLNLTVT
+599 DDNLNLIVT

-615 HTTPILMPVSSG
+615 YTTPILMPVSSG

-639 RTGTQNDIS
+639 RTGTQNNIS
-648 NNTFTLG
+648 NNTFIFTLSA
-655 TNHQFFNG
+655 NHQFFNG

-678 ISVDTVYYAITTGL
+678 ISVDTVYFVITTGL
-692 GANEIKLAYSLN
+692 SANEIKLAYSLN

-709 QPISGINNNGG
+709 QPITGINNNGG
-720 VLTIISSVS
+720 VLTIVSSVS

-743 KSQGQWYITGA
+743 TSQSQWYITGA

-769 GTTGLGNETTST
+769 GTTTLGNETTST

-824 VGVSTISFDNTYS
+824 VGISTISFDNTYTI
-837 LSDTTP
+837 SDTTP
-843 PTYLRNEKIISNTTV
+843 PTYLRNEKIISNATV
-858 GGVSNGTQTVTATT
+858 GGVSNGAQTVTATT

-887 KVKSTNNPL
+887 KVKSTNNSL

-988 ASNVSP
+988 AANVSP
-994 PTTIGYGISQKAFN
+994 LATVGYGISQKAFN

-1022 FNSDPVEAVSFA
+1022 FNADPVEAVSFA
-1034 DLKTIGKVVTG
+1034 DIKTIGKVVTG

-1095 KRVSISVAGS
+1095 KGVSISVAGA

-1119 GSGANGSVRANL
+1119 GSGANGSIRANL

-1144 GCAYVVG
+1144 GSAYVVG
-1151 NTLTVSAPNNVP
+1151 NTLTVSGPPGITPSIN
-1163 STLTVNEINNNVG
+1163 STLSVDEINNNVG

-1218 TSGRIPTAVLAS
+1218 TSGRIPTAVLSS

-1347 SNTTIGLSS
+1347 SNTTVGLSS

-1364 YVIINAEILRL
+1364 YVLINAEILRL
-1375 ASVPSGNTFTVLRG
+1375 ASAPSGTTFTVLRG

-1448 LTEDEVLTSQA
+1448 LNEDEVLTSQG

-1638 GIGDPSVFSGVGG
+1638 GIGDPSVFSVVGG
-1651 VGDTELYVAGDIKL
+1651 VGDAELYVAGDTKL
-1665 QNVTITGTTAFS
+1665 QNVTITGSTSFA

-1714 VANSNTALNSR
+1714 VANSNTALKSR
-1725 LYDLEVANNAYVSG
+1725 LYDLEVAGSA
-1739 NLGIGTTNPSE
+1739 GIGTTNPITKLDVIGSSYISDKLGIGITNPTE
-1750 KLSVYGAVESLYDT
+1750 KLEVNGNINLVSSGNYIKKTFADNTEEY
-1764 IGEGGQFI
+1764 I
-1772 LRGKTGTPIR
+1772 LRGPTLSSYYPTITYTRSTGTVTRGFRFGTHDNLGNRSDWMSI
-1782 WNIDNH
+1782 WN
-1788 SVGVTTNLFRIF
+1788 
-1800 KEDNST
+1800 
-1806 GANGRAYVGITTIGE
+1806 GAVGI
-1821 FIIGDGAGA
+1821 
-1830 LSPTGTANQQLQVQS
+1830 
-1845 GAYVSGNL
+1845 
-1853 GLGITNPTSKLL
+1853 GITNPTSPLV
-1865 VNGTIGIN
+1865 VNGTIGID
-1873 ASGDTTTAG
+1873 ASSSTAG

-1895 NHTDNSPVI
+1895 NHNHSSPI
-1904 IQTQSVERLRV
+1904 TFQTQSVDRLTI
-1915 GAGGTITATA
+1915 GAGGTITGIANTTGTATK
-1925 NNTLTETRGSHLRL
+1925 GSHLRI

-2056 VSGSSKFSVDVSGN
+2056 VSGSSKFSVNASGN

-2079 TGKIKTFDDLEVVN
+2079 TGKIKTFDDLEVVR
-2093 AATVGTTL
+2093 AATVGSTL
-2101 GVTGQVTASS
+2101 GVTSQVTASS
-2111 FKIKDA
+2111 FKVKDA
-2117 TNQSLL
+2117 TNESLL
-2123 LRATGVAAALT
+2123 LRAPGTAAALT
-2134 KAEIDTALGI
+2134 KAELDAAAGFTIQPPVTNSTLPNGNSIQLKAITFDGNGSNGTRTFALQKVDNDPFIPISAANLLVSVGGVIQRPNTDYTVSGSNITFPASAWTNPPASGLSCFIIAFGGLGGLTQNQDWDGVKGVLLVGSATDNLGI
-2144 TTRDPSTLTLN
+2144 KLGVGSNNQILT
-2155 TAGTGLSGG
+2155 AD
-2164 STTYNGSS
+2164 STTTSGLAWKSNANLATNIVGGVANQIPFQSGQS
-2172 ATTFTVTSDA
+2172 ATTFSA
-2182 THLNTASTIVAR
+2182 
-2194 DASGNFNASNVSLS
+2194 
-2208 GNLTV
+2208 NLT
-2213 SSGNATGGGI
+2213 
-2223 ILADDGDIVDLNDG
+2223 
-2237 YCAMR
+2237 
-2242 FSNGVRIH
+2242 FNGTNLVC
-2250 SGNRTGNAVITL
+2250 G
-2262 GSNGTITVGSVSA
+2262 GTITA
-2275 TSYAFNSPGDT
+2275 
-2286 DGGMY
+2286 
-2291 SDADG
+2291 
-2296 NIFFKTNNAERLRIN
+2296 N
-2311 SDGNVIVQKDI
+2311 SDEKLKKNVITIENALEKVL
-2322 TATTFNGSLNGN
+2322 SL
-2334 AATATNA
+2334 
-2341 TTATTATTFTTNRSN
+2341 R
-2356 YKGVTDGSV
+2356 GVEYDRIDSRDHQIGVIAQEVEKVVPAVVYGDEIKSV
-2365 AGQMMWKQ
+2365 A
-2373 YGNGYTIFDAS
+2373 YGN
-2384 NSTSPQ
+2384 
-2390 NDTVNNKDATVAWTA
+2390 
-2405 TYPTLMGWN
+2405 
-2414 GVSTYGVRV
+2414 
-2423 DSARVADTVANATSA
+2423 
-2438 NAGGTVVARD
+2438 
-2448 GNGDFSARIITATEF
+2448 
-2463 KGQLTGNVN
+2463 
-2472 GNATS
+2472 
-2477 ATTATTATNANN
+2477 
-2489 INIFENT
+2489 
-2496 SSDTLTSVVL
+2496 
-2506 VNDQLT
+2506 
-2512 GNQRPF
+2512 
-2518 INSGLTYNASSN
+2518 
-2530 TLTATAFNG
+2530 
-2539 NATSATTA
+2539 
-2547 TNADNI
+2547 
-2553 NISVTTSSDTSTSV
+2553 
-2567 VLVANQSTGNQS
+2567 
-2579 PFIDSGLTYNASSN
+2579 
-2593 TLSAG
+2593 
-2598 NLSGTLNNALTLT
+2598 
-2611 TSGTGLSGSTT
+2611 
-2622 YNNSGATTF
+2622 
-2631 TVTSNATSSN
+2631 
-2641 EGGKIVARDANGDF
+2641 
-2655 NARSIVAQT
+2655 
-2664 LTGTLNNTLTLTTSG
+2664 
-2679 TGLSGSTTYNN
+2679 
-2690 SGART
+2690 
-2695 FTVTSNA
+2695 
-2702 TSSNEGGK
+2702 
-2710 IVARNADGDFSARY
+2710 
-2724 ITATE
+2724 
-2729 GFLGNAASVTNGVY
+2729 
-2743 TTDFAK
+2743 
-2749 NTNSKG
+2749 
-2755 YQSFPGGFTIQWG
+2755 
-2768 NSSSLV
+2768 LV
-2774 GENAS
+2774 GLLIEAIK
-2779 EYQTFAKPFTGAVF
+2779 EQQKEI
-2793 SVVATPS
+2793 
-2800 NDNPPPGDKKDHWS
+2800 DELKKKF
-2814 CLNVSLSGF
+2814 NEE
-2823 TMRSYME
+2823 M
-2830 GRTQTYRWIA
+2830 
-2840 IGI
+2840 